1 MYERSA
7 IVLER
12 YFDNWIGLGNKCNL
26 RDNYKNYCNI
36 IEKLEKYQMNY
47 QKELNAIK
55 EYNDVLHKIKD
66 IQAKEKELYKKSAK
80 LEYNRNLLFNNIDGK
95 VEDTKKCIEKIEAE
109 VEKNNELM
117 KQTKDKYIEALKEYN
132 VKRIELSK
140 MKRYKKMAENN
151 YNEILEVT
159 KQNYE
164 GITSD
169 DLDAARQFASFEDEE
184 DIVKTLIEN
193 GSSEKIPFN
202 EDVMK
207 CTTNYSISM
216 VKKEVASYL
225 TIYDKTT
232 KLLEDIENGTT
243 KINLHKKY
251 VRNERSK
258 VDFIYAVKD
267 YITQFLDYERMTVI
281 HGRKSHNRLMSE
293 ACENFATDIAQID
306 NLYELIIREIDNKAT
321 KKAYK
326 ELYNKTYLIDINEK
340 EEKFKKEKNRVNLN
354 MATLVNTNYWRIEG
368 IRNIY
373 TVFYKNVSEVFGKDI
388 GEFDIPKEFDDTV
401 REEQDTVEDVVV
413 ADIIDDGKVE
423 TKPEPKPV
431 EEKKSEPKTRKAPK
445 IPFALDGMENVEELT
460 VDFDD
465 DDEYGKIEK
474 ESSSQDSDE
483 SDENVEEP
491 SSKKDESSE
500 EDDDEVADSLDKVS
514 QRLKINLDE
523 LGDSLNTDFDIFGEK
538 YKNIDFS
545 TDFEDAV
552 AKSKIDSNKQDNNVF
567 KKVSLNSE
575 NESSVFDSMNNYS
588 ENNLSV
594 QKKEERPTGFFGR
607 LKRSQGKRVK
617 RNIDEDNDN
626 IW

>member
-36 IEKLEKYQMNY
+36 IEKLEKYQINY
-47 QKELNAIK
+47 QKELNSIK
-55 EYNDVLHKIKD
+55 EYNEVLHKIKD
-66 IQAKEKELYKKSAK
+66 IQAEEKELYKKSAK

-117 KQTKDKYIEALKEYN
+117 KQTREKYIEALKEYN
-132 VKRIELSK
+132 IRRIELSK

-164 GITSD
+164 GITSE
-169 DLDAARQFASFEDEE
+169 DLDAARQFANFDDEE

-202 EDVMK
+202 EDVMR

-216 VKKEVASYL
+216 VKKEVISYL

-388 GEFDIPKEFDDTV
+388 GEFDIPKEFDDTS
-401 REEQDTVEDVVV
+401 REEQDTAEDVVV

-423 TKPEPKPV
+423 TKAEPKPV
-431 EEKKSEPKTRKAPK
+431 EEKKPEPSTKKSPK
-445 IPFALDGMENVEELT
+445 VPFALDGMENVEELT

-465 DDEYGKIEK
+465 DDEYGKVEK
-474 ESSSQDSDE
+474 ESSNQDSD
-483 SDENVEEP
+483 DTAEE
-491 SSKKDESSE
+491 DSSE
-500 EDDDEVADSLDKVS
+500 SNESTDSEDDGDDEVENSLDKVS
-514 QRLKINLDE
+514 KRLKINLDE
-523 LGDSLNTDFDIFGEK
+523 LENSLGTDFDIFGEK

-545 TDFEDAV
+545 TDFENAA
-552 AKSKIDSNKQDNNVF
+552 AKSKLDSNIKVF
-567 KKVSLNSE
+567 KKVNLNTE
-575 NESSVFDSMNNYS
+575 NESSVFDSMNDYS

-594 QKKEERPTGFFGR
+594 ENKEEKPTGFFGR
-607 LKRSQGKRVK
+607 LKRTQGKRVK
-617 RNIDEDNDN
+617 RNTDEGEDN